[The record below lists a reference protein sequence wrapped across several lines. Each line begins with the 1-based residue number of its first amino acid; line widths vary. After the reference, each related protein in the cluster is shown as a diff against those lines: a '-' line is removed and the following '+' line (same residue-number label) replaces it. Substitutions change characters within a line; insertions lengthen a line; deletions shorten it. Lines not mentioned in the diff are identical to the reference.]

1 MQGIRNLSKRC
12 GGSDIPLKNK
22 KTIFHEKGIYQ
33 EFGQIR
39 TQIFIRTAGLC
50 LTAVLIFFLV
60 YRFFVRGK
68 FADFMV
74 SFFQSSLRMDYDA
87 ALNFYQQIFRNFEKL
102 FYFIFIAAVFLF
114 LLHIYLGWF
123 SRYFAEI
130 DRQMGRLLGED
141 TEEKAGEI
149 SLSPELIAI
158 ERKMN
163 QLKYRMEKQKSDMLL
178 SEKRKND
185 LIMYLAH
192 DLKTPLAS
200 VIGYLNLLR
209 DEGEISGELRD
220 KYLDISL
227 GKAERLEEL
236 INEFFEIA
244 RYNLSDIT
252 LQYSRIN
259 FSRLLEQLV
268 YEFGPMLAEKN
279 LTVSLQMEED
289 ILFSCDADK
298 MQRVFDNLLRNAVL
312 YSFRDTE
319 IRITAEQQKYALIV
333 RFSNHGNPISKEK
346 LERLFEQFYRLD
358 TARSTESGGCAGLG
372 LAIAKQIVELHN
384 GTITAKSEAEVIE
397 FTVTLPVIS

>member
-1 MQGIRNLSKRC
+1 M
-12 GGSDIPLKNK
+12 KNK
-22 KTIFHEKGIYQ
+22 KTIFHEKEIYQ

-60 YRFFVRGK
+60 YRFFVQGK

-102 FYFIFIAAVFLF
+102 FYFIFIAMVFLF
-114 LLHIYLGWF
+114 LLRIYLGWF

-209 DEGEISGELRD
+209 DEGEISGELRE

>member
-102 FYFIFIAAVFLF
+102 FYFIFIAMVFLF
-114 LLHIYLGWF
+114 LLRIYLGWF

-209 DEGEISGELRD
+209 DEGEISGELRE

-244 RYNLSDIT
+244 
-252 LQYSRIN
+252 
-259 FSRLLEQLV
+259 
-268 YEFGPMLAEKN
+268 
-279 LTVSLQMEED
+279 
-289 ILFSCDADK
+289 
-298 MQRVFDNLLRNAVL
+298 
-312 YSFRDTE
+312 
-319 IRITAEQQKYALIV
+319 
-333 RFSNHGNPISKEK
+333 
-346 LERLFEQFYRLD
+346 
-358 TARSTESGGCAGLG
+358 
-372 LAIAKQIVELHN
+372 
-384 GTITAKSEAEVIE
+384 
-397 FTVTLPVIS
+397 

>member
-1 MQGIRNLSKRC
+1 M
-12 GGSDIPLKNK
+12 KNK

-39 TQIFIRTAGLC
+39 TQIFIRTVGLC

-87 ALNFYQQIFRNFEKL
+87 ALNFYQQAFRNYEKL
-102 FYFIFIAAVFLF
+102 FCFIFIAAVFLF

-123 SRYFAEI
+123 SRYFTEI

-209 DEGEISGELRD
+209 DEGEISGELRE

-279 LTVSLQMEED
+279 LTVSLQVEED

-298 MQRVFDNLLRNAVL
+298 IQRVFDNLLRNAVL

-397 FTVTLPVIS
+397 FTVTLPVVS

>member
-1 MQGIRNLSKRC
+1 
-12 GGSDIPLKNK
+12 
-22 KTIFHEKGIYQ
+22 
-33 EFGQIR
+33 
-39 TQIFIRTAGLC
+39 
-50 LTAVLIFFLV
+50 
-60 YRFFVRGK
+60 
-68 FADFMV
+68 MV

-102 FYFIFIAAVFLF
+102 FYFIFIAMVFLF
-114 LLHIYLGWF
+114 LLRIYLGWF

-209 DEGEISGELRD
+209 DEGEISEELRE

>member
-1 MQGIRNLSKRC
+1 M
-12 GGSDIPLKNK
+12 KNK

-39 TQIFIRTAGLC
+39 TQIFIRTVGLC

-87 ALNFYQQIFRNFEKL
+87 ALNFYQQAFRNYEKL
-102 FYFIFIAAVFLF
+102 FCFIFIAAVFLF

-209 DEGEISGELRD
+209 DEGEISGELRE

-397 FTVTLPVIS
+397 FTVTLPVVS

>member
-1 MQGIRNLSKRC
+1 M
-12 GGSDIPLKNK
+12 KNK
-22 KTIFHEKGIYQ
+22 KTIFHEKEIYQ

-102 FYFIFIAAVFLF
+102 FYFIFIAMVFLF
-114 LLHIYLGWF
+114 LLRIYLGWF

-209 DEGEISGELRD
+209 DEGEISGELRE

-289 ILFSCDADK
+289 ILFSSDADK